1 MRWKELVRRLEQTGY
16 DAGTALY
23 SGARGRGEGLLHE
36 LCHGVLLGLH
46 PRGRREPI
54 DGWAAKRLLS
64 DNTNAALR
72 VWGQRKLKPSEF
84 IDRRIREFDD
94 PEQDD
99 HEFRTIAA
107 EITVARR
114 LGLRVGIEASA
125 GQAVK
130 GTRAGWTGAGAAGE
144 IRRHLAAARSERD
157 ADRVE
162 RVLTQWATRR
172 GSSGASPKR

>member
-1 MRWKELVRRLEQTGY
+1 MVESSAMRWKELVRRLQQTGY

-23 SGARGRGEGLLHE
+23 SGTRGRGEGLLHE

-46 PRGRREPI
+46 PRGRAAPL
-54 DGWAAKRLLS
+54 DGWAARRLLS
-64 DNTNAALR
+64 DNTNEALR

-99 HEFRTIAA
+99 HEFRTIAV

-125 GQAVK
+125 GGGGEGGGGGV
-130 GTRAGWTGAGAAGE
+130 AGGGGGGGGRGAPAGARGE
-144 IRRHLAAARSERD
+144 
-157 ADRVE
+157 
-162 RVLTQWATRR
+162 
-172 GSSGASPKR
+172 